1 MEIANSGEGQRG
13 GWGRLGQHPLRCPA
27 RKGQNLAH
35 WEGFKRWVEAEQPD
49 YAH

>member
-1 MEIANSGEGQRG
+1 MALIPEDVCAEMGN
-13 GWGRLGQHPLRCPA
+13 LA